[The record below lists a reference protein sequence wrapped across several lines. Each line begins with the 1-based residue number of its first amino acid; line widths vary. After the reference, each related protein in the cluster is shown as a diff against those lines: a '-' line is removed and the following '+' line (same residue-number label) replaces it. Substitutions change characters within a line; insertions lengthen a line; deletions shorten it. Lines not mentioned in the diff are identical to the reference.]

1 MYNDIKSCVSANNTL
16 SPFFK
21 SHCGVRQGENLSP
34 ILFSIY
40 LNDLESYLEVNNPG
54 LKLGQPHVNIDV
66 FLKIFILLYADDT
79 VIVSDDPV
87 SFQNMLNDFYNYCS
101 TWKLQINMS
110 KTKVIVFGSNKP
122 ENFIFTINGDKIETV
137 KEYKYLGIL
146 FSSSGSFLNAKKQLV
161 SQANKA
167 MHILYSRISNLDLSI
182 DIQLKLFDQT
192 ILPILTYRL
201 IASHGNSITMTLLKK
216 YTPIF

>member
-1 MYNDIKSCVSANNTL
+1 M
-16 SPFFK
+16 
-21 SHCGVRQGENLSP
+21 
-34 ILFSIY
+34 
-40 LNDLESYLEVNNPG
+40 NDLESYLEVNNPG

-146 FSSSGSFLNAKKQLV
+146 FSSSGSF
-161 SQANKA
+161 
-167 MHILYSRISNLDLSI
+167 
-182 DIQLKLFDQT
+182 
-192 ILPILTYRL
+192 
-201 IASHGNSITMTLLKK
+201 
-216 YTPIF
+216 